1 MSDDPEI
8 AARKAKADRLR
19 EQIKELIRPQANDPG
34 GAEANAPES
43 PHDFVQRRMRE
54 LGVRKNQ
61 DAE

>member
-1 MSDDPEI
+1 MSDDTEI

-19 EQIKELIRPQANDPG
+19 EQIKKLIRPQANDAG
-34 GAEANAPES
+34 GAEDDAPES
-43 PHDFVQRRMRE
+43 PHDFVRRRMRE